1 MEKFGIF
8 ELLDALSAMTERTAV
23 EKSPE
28 PASAPTPENAA
39 FQPPAYTAPQTDE
52 TPSPKTSA
60 LNAFL
65 KKHDSVSNKADH
77 N

>member
-8 ELLDALSAMTERTAV
+8 ALLDALAAMTESAAA
-23 EKSPE
+23 EKSAA
-28 PASAPTPENAA
+28 PAPAPENAA
-39 FQPPAYTAPQTDE
+39 FQPPAYSAPQTDE
-52 TPSPKTSA
+52 SPSPKTSA

-65 KKHDSVSNKADH
+65 AKHNAVSDKADR